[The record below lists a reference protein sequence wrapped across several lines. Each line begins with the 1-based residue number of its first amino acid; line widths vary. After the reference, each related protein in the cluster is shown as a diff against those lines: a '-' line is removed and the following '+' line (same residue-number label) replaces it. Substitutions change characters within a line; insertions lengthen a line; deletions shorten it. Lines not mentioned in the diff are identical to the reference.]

1 MRTMPYKD
9 VLWAVAVKMGLDPT
23 RDLHGEHADAL
34 AIYINSWVRR
44 LWHNADWPEWT
55 RTEPRSPD
63 ARHMVS
69 WDEPFPPPPPGV
81 DSRISRV
88 LKVYLNDPDITPPPL
103 EITPRFSD
111 VGIHC
116 GFEHGTQVWIK
127 FQPPPPQYTAQVWD
141 AQRTY
146 NRGELAYSPISG
158 ECYKSKSSSNQNHNP
173 AGDRGMSAPPLTVNA
188 IQEYMPDSPGRPG
201 QSQIN
206 EIQVTAGNVIGS
218 HTVLVIATAP
228 PTNGS
233 TIVTVTHDTGA
244 GETLATITA
253 TLAAAL
259 TAAPGM
265 AGFTITTPG
274 SATTIRLEKAAG
286 PFAVSQAYSKVPTGP
301 SVITT
306 WFPVKAVQTY
316 IPTVPFVAGTA
327 QIMELQLSDTQALPF
342 ATYTL
347 LFHDFAGLEHV
358 LEYVNPERN
367 SSVEVLQGIVF
378 ELQRLA
384 DLEPDGDPF
393 WDGILA
399 AIDTT
404 TLRLQF
410 AIRNRFS
417 LDATM
422 TLAGSPWW
430 DWIHFP
436 ACLADPVIRGGEAD
450 GIREEGQSDKANS
463 EEMAAGAEASNEQAP
478 TWQPLPF
485 DPLTDQT
492 RPAPRY
498 KIAGAAAPT
507 QKG

>member
-1 MRTMPYKD
+1 MRTIPYKD

-23 RDLHGEHADAL
+23 KDLHGEHADAL

-88 LKVYLNDPDITPPPL
+88 LKLYLNDPDITPPPL

-127 FQPPPPQYTAQVWD
+127 FQPPPPQFTAQPWD
-141 AQRTY
+141 SQTSY
-146 NRGELAYSPISG
+146 NRGQLAYSPITG
-158 ECYKSKSSSNQNHNP
+158 ECYKSKSSGNQNHNP
-173 AGDRGMSAPPLTVNA
+173 AGDRGMDGPPLTVEA
-188 IQEYMPDSPGRPG
+188 VQEYMPDSPGIVG
-201 QSQIN
+201 KTQIT
-206 EIQVTAGNVIGS
+206 EIQVIAANVVGS

-233 TIVTVTHDTGA
+233 TIVTVTHDTAG
-244 GETLATITA
+244 GETLATVTSA
-253 TLAAAL
+253 LVAAL

-265 AGFTITTPG
+265 AGFTITIVTG
-274 SATTIRLEKAAG
+274 TTIRLEKAG
-286 PFAVSQAYSKVPTGP
+286 NFIVNQAYTKAPGGP
-301 SVITT
+301 VVTTT
-306 WFPVKAVQTY
+306 WFPIKGVQTY
-316 IPTVPFVAGTA
+316 IADIPFVPGQP
-327 QIMELQLSDTQALPF
+327 QIVNLKLSATQALPL
-342 ATYTL
+342 ATYSL
-347 LFHDFAGLEHV
+347 LFHDFAGEEHL

-367 SSVEVLQGIVF
+367 SAVEVLEGIVF

-384 DLEPDGDPF
+384 AIEPGGDPF
-393 WDGILA
+393 WDAIYT
-399 AIDTT
+399 AIDPA
-404 TLRLQF
+404 TLTLQF
-410 AIRNRFS
+410 QIRDRFS
-417 LDATM
+417 MDATM
-422 TLAGSPWW
+422 TPAGSPWW

-436 ACLADPVIRGGEAD
+436 LALADPVIRGGEAD
-450 GIREEGQSDKANS
+450 GIREQGQSDKANQ

-492 RPAPRY
+492 RPTPRY
-498 KIAGAAAPT
+498 KIAGSAGPT